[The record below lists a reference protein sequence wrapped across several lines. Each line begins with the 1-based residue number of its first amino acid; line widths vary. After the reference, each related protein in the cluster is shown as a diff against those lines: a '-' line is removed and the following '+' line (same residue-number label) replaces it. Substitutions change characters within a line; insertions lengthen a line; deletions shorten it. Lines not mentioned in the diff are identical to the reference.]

1 MIFSPPEEGIPVI
14 RKRRSPRIMFANSV
28 LSNNTHNTPISIDTS
43 NNIREGEAS
52 PTDSEVSSDEYDFMR
67 DVASNKGSAESTPVD
82 KFTPNNKFDN
92 DNGNDKK
99 SSPYQVSPSNVF
111 CVTPAKAYV
120 DTSSIGIATPMV
132 QSNSTASIDIN
143 IDFNYLY
150 ENFLPLIM
158 ITSFVLLLLLK
169 GRMEYNAFVENDIT
183 TETPSSSNSS
193 GSGSGNAL
201 KMFTSFHL
209 NSASNS
215 IQVAT
220 TTATAM
226 AVVTSTIVEQTLKSA
241 LTVLFTTISSM
252 VKNIN
257 TFTISFGERATN
269 LWRKV
274 KIGTNQA
281 ASASSLVLTSATAT
295 TSTAVSNSAK
305 NIASFTTSTSKKL
318 GSQFGKTMN
327 SITTTTSSTVSKFK
341 NIKL

>member
-1 MIFSPPEEGIPVI
+1 MS
-14 RKRRSPRIMFANSV
+14 
-28 LSNNTHNTPISIDTS
+28 
-43 NNIREGEAS
+43 
-52 PTDSEVSSDEYDFMR
+52 
-67 DVASNKGSAESTPVD
+67 
-82 KFTPNNKFDN
+82 
-92 DNGNDKK
+92 
-99 SSPYQVSPSNVF
+99 
-111 CVTPAKAYV
+111 
-120 DTSSIGIATPMV
+120 
-132 QSNSTASIDIN
+132 
-143 IDFNYLY
+143 
-150 ENFLPLIM
+150 
-158 ITSFVLLLLLK
+158 
-169 GRMEYNAFVENDIT
+169 
-183 TETPSSSNSS
+183 
-193 GSGSGNAL
+193 
-201 KMFTSFHL
+201 
-209 NSASNS
+209 
-215 IQVAT
+215 
-220 TTATAM
+220 
-226 AVVTSTIVEQTLKSA
+226 VVTSTIVEQTLKSA